1 LTGFRT
7 KIARFAILEARWMGV
22 NHPRVLLCPEVQF
35 QWRSGRVE
43 QPVVCSAEMRPLSWV
58 KNLVVPAGRKPR
70 RIVFGP
76 FRGITMALSLR
87 HQAQIYLGL
96 FEREVHPWL
105 GRLSRGIHTAID
117 IGADSGEYTLF
128 FLMRTDA
135 ARVLAFE
142 PNPEA
147 LPLLRKNLQLNSLAE
162 SNRLELSP
170 AMVGDADGAGKVR
183 LDLLAGSMRLPCFIK
198 MDVDGA
204 EAEILKGA
212 ATLNGLGGVRW
223 LIETHSKAL
232 ECQCVEQLKA
242 AGFETRIIR
251 NAWWRAL
258 IPELR
263 PIEHN
268 RWLAAW
274 KA

>member
-1 LTGFRT
+1 M
-7 KIARFAILEARWMGV
+7 I
-22 NHPRVLLCPEVQF
+22 
-35 QWRSGRVE
+35 
-43 QPVVCSAEMRPLSWV
+43 CSAEMRALSWV
-58 KNLVVPAGRKPR
+58 KDLVVPAGREPR

-76 FRGITMALSLR
+76 FKGITMALSLR
-87 HQAQIYLGL
+87 HQTQIYLGL

-105 GRLSRGIHTAID
+105 ERLSCGIRTAID

-128 FLMRTDA
+128 FLKRTDA
-135 ARVLAFE
+135 TRVLAFE
-142 PNPEA
+142 PNPAA
-147 LPLLRKNLQLNSLAE
+147 LPLLRENLQLNSLAE
-162 SNRLELSP
+162 STRVELST
-170 AMVGDADGAGKVR
+170 AMVSDADGAGKISLDSLVR
-183 LDLLAGSMRLPCFIK
+183 SIPLPCFIK

-204 EAEILKGA
+204 EGEILKGA
-212 ATLNGLGGVRW
+212 AKLNGLGGVRW
-223 LIETHSKAL
+223 LIETHSKSL
-232 ECQCVEQLKA
+232 ESQCLEQLKA

>member
-1 LTGFRT
+1 MASGKHGCTLRSSRLFVGPG
-7 KIARFAILEARWMGV
+7 AIHR
-22 NHPRVLLCPEVQF
+22 
-35 QWRSGRVE
+35 
-43 QPVVCSAEMRPLSWV
+43 PVVCSAKMRALSWV

-76 FRGITMALSLR
+76 FKGITMALSLR
-87 HQAQIYLGL
+87 HQSQIYLGL
-96 FEREVHPWL
+96 FEREVHAWL

-128 FLMRTDA
+128 FLSRTDA
-135 ARVLAFE
+135 EKILAFE

-147 LPLLRKNLQLNSLAE
+147 LPLLRENLQLNSRAE
-162 SNRLELSP
+162 SNRLEVST
-170 AMVGDADGAGKVR
+170 AMVGDSDGANKVS
-183 LDLLAGSMRLPCFIK
+183 LDSLVGSMQLPCFIK

-212 ATLNGLGGVRW
+212 AKLNGLGGVRW
-223 LIETHSKAL
+223 LIETHSRSL
-232 ECQCVEQLKA
+232 ECQCIEQLKA

-251 NAWWRAL
+251 NAWWRVL

>member
-1 LTGFRT
+1 
-7 KIARFAILEARWMGV
+7 M
-22 NHPRVLLCPEVQF
+22 VLPAAS
-35 QWRSGRVE
+35 SG
-43 QPVVCSAEMRPLSWV
+43 PVVCSPEMRPLSRV
-58 KNLVVPAGRKPR
+58 KNLVVPPGRKPR
-70 RIVFGP
+70 QIVFGP
-76 FRGITMALSLR
+76 FKGITMALSLR
-87 HQAQIYLGL
+87 HQTQIYLGV
-96 FEREVHPWL
+96 FEREVHAWL
-105 GRLSRGIHTAID
+105 ARLTRGINTAID

-128 FLMRTDA
+128 FLRRTNA

-147 LPLLRKNLQLNSLAE
+147 LPLLQENLKLNSLAE
-162 SNRLELSP
+162 SSRLELSR
-170 AMVGDADGAGKVR
+170 AMVGDSDGASKVS
-183 LDLLAGSMRLPCFIK
+183 LDSLVGSMQLPCFIK

-212 ATLNGLGGVRW
+212 ATLNSLGGVRW
-223 LIETHSKAL
+223 LIETHSRSL
-232 ECQCVEQLKA
+232 ECLCIEQLKA

>member
-1 LTGFRT
+1 
-7 KIARFAILEARWMGV
+7 
-22 NHPRVLLCPEVQF
+22 
-35 QWRSGRVE
+35 
-43 QPVVCSAEMRPLSWV
+43 MRALSWV
-58 KNLVVPAGRKPR
+58 KNLVVPEGRKPR

-76 FRGITMALSLR
+76 FKGITMDLSLR
-87 HQAQIYLGL
+87 HQTQIYLGL
-96 FEREVHPWL
+96 FEREVHTWL

-128 FLMRTDA
+128 FLRRTNA

-147 LPLLRKNLQLNSLAE
+147 LPLLRENLKLNSLAE
-162 SNRLELSP
+162 SSRLELP
-170 AMVGDADGAGKVR
+170 TAMVGDSDGAGKVS
-183 LDLLAGSMRLPCFIK
+183 LDSLAGSMQLPCFIK

-204 EAEILKGA
+204 EAEILRGA
-212 ATLNGLGGVRW
+212 ATVNGLGGVRW
-223 LIETHSKAL
+223 LIETYSKSL
-232 ECQCVEQLKA
+232 ECQCIEQLKA

-251 NAWWRAL
+251 NAWWRVL

>member
-1 LTGFRT
+1 M
-7 KIARFAILEARWMGV
+7 KD
-22 NHPRVLLCPEVQF
+22 
-35 QWRSGRVE
+35 
-43 QPVVCSAEMRPLSWV
+43 
-58 KNLVVPAGRKPR
+58 LVVPAGREPR

-76 FRGITMALSLR
+76 FKGIAMALSLR
-87 HQAQIYLGL
+87 HQTQIYLGL

-105 GRLSRGIHTAID
+105 ERLSRGIRTAID

-128 FLMRTDA
+128 FLKRTDA
-135 ARVLAFE
+135 TRVLAFE
-142 PNPEA
+142 PNPAA
-147 LPLLRKNLQLNSLAE
+147 LPLLRENLQLNSVAE
-162 SNRLELSP
+162 ANRLELST
-170 AMVGDADGAGKVR
+170 AMVSDVDGAGKIS
-183 LDLLAGSMRLPCFIK
+183 LDSLIHSIPLPCFIK

-204 EAEILKGA
+204 EGEILQGA
-212 ATLNGLGGVRW
+212 AKLNGLGGVRW
-223 LIETHSKAL
+223 LIETHSKSL
-232 ECQCVEQLKA
+232 ESQCLEQLKA

>member
-1 LTGFRT
+1 
-7 KIARFAILEARWMGV
+7 
-22 NHPRVLLCPEVQF
+22 
-35 QWRSGRVE
+35 
-43 QPVVCSAEMRPLSWV
+43 MRALSWV
-58 KNLVVPAGRKPR
+58 KNLVVPEGRKPR
-70 RIVFGP
+70 RIVLGP
-76 FRGITMALSLR
+76 LRGITMALSLR
-87 HQAQIYLGL
+87 HQSQIYLGL

-128 FLMRTDA
+128 FLTKTNA

-142 PNPEA
+142 PDPEA
-147 LPLLRKNLQLNSLAE
+147 LPQLQENLQLNSFAE
-162 SNRLELSP
+162 SKRLELSS
-170 AMVGDADGAGKVR
+170 ALVGDSDGAGKVS
-183 LDLLAGSMRLPCFIK
+183 LDSLAGAMQLPCFIK
-198 MDVDGA
+198 IDVDGA

-212 ATLNGLGGVRW
+212 ARLNGLDGVRW
-223 LIETHSKAL
+223 LIETHSKSL
-232 ECQCVEQLKA
+232 ECECLEQLKA
-242 AGFETRIIR
+242 AGFETRVIR

>member
-1 LTGFRT
+1 
-7 KIARFAILEARWMGV
+7 M
-22 NHPRVLLCPEVQF
+22 
-35 QWRSGRVE
+35 
-43 QPVVCSAEMRPLSWV
+43 VCSPEMRLLSWV
-58 KNLVVPAGRKPR
+58 KNLVVPPGRKPR
-70 RIVFGP
+70 QIVLGP
-76 FRGITMALSLR
+76 FKGITMALSLR
-87 HQAQIYLGL
+87 HQTQIYLGL
-96 FEREVHPWL
+96 FEREVHAWL

-128 FLMRTDA
+128 LLTRTNA

-142 PNPEA
+142 PNPES
-147 LPLLRKNLQLNSLAE
+147 LPLLQENLKLNSLAE
-162 SNRLELSP
+162 SSRLELST
-170 AMVGDADGAGKVR
+170 ALVGDSDGASKVS
-183 LDLLAGSMRLPCFIK
+183 LDSLVGSMQLPCFIK

-212 ATLNGLGGVRW
+212 ARLNGLGGVRW
-223 LIETHSKAL
+223 LIETHSRSL
-232 ECQCVEQLKA
+232 ECQCIEQLKA

-251 NAWWRAL
+251 NAWWRVF